1 MSTSAACAMPRH
13 DMIARRNLLMG
24 ACAAAMARPAAAG
37 LPVPPSLTLGF
48 RVVRNGRP
56 VGSHRLSFENDD
68 GGLVVRIV
76 VDIALSF
83 GPIPLYRYRHRARE
97 RWENGR
103 VVAFEAETNDNG
115 TNSTVAMRPEGDRLL
130 VESSQAGTY
139 LAPARAQPATHWN
152 RSMLEN
158 AFINTQTGEVMRPDI
173 RSAGVEPLPWAP
185 QRRGERLVLS
195 GDVALE
201 TWYDPTPAW
210 VGLRFLGSDGSTI
223 QYEIA

>member
-1 MSTSAACAMPRH
+1 
-13 DMIARRNLLMG
+13 MIGRRKLLMG
-24 ACAAAMARPAAAG
+24 ACAAAMADRAAAA
-37 LPVPPSLTLGF
+37 LPVPLSSTLGF

-56 VGSHRLSFENDD
+56 IGNHQLSFENDD
-68 GGLVVRIV
+68 GRLIVRVV
-76 VDIALSF
+76 VDIAVLF
-83 GPIPLYRYRHRARE
+83 GPITLYRYRHRARE

-103 VVAFEAETNDNG
+103 VVAFQAETNDDG
-115 TNSTVAMRPEGDRLL
+115 TNSTVAMRREGDRLL

-139 LAPARAQPATHWN
+139 LAPAGALPATHWN
-152 RSMLEN
+152 RSMLQGP
-158 AFINTQTGEVMRPDI
+158 FINTQTGEVMRPDI

-210 VGLRFLGSDGSTI
+210 VGLRFLGSDGSTV